1 MHAQA
6 RTSTHAH
13 RHSLFDLIWFDST
26 GPQKLG
32 TVERTNGE
40 HIVADNIQTPLH
52 HAASNGHVELCRFLV
67 ENGANVNAACVSTF
81 FSEMGS
87 VHIATIHRILGC
99 KHHFTRQ
106 LKDHTLERVNISFLL
121 GLLWTR
127 ET

>member
-67 ENGANVNAACVSTF
+67 ENGANVNAACNTGLQTPLHKAAERSHTRTCEYLISVGAFVDSRDFVSYF
-81 FSEMGS
+81 E
-87 VHIATIHRILGC
+87 
-99 KHHFTRQ
+99 
-106 LKDHTLERVNISFLL
+106 FL
-121 GLLWTR
+121 
-127 ET
+127 